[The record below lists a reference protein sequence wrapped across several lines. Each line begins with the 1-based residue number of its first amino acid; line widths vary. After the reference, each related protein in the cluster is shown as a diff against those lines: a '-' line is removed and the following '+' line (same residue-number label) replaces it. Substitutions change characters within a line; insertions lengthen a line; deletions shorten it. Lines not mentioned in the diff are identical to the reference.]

1 MGGGSSPQEHDWMSA
16 QLKSSSLLAA
26 QQQHH
31 HHQHLQQQSTTD
43 ASPLQALHRQAAEA
57 AAAYMSAAQRAN
69 NPGIVKV
76 SALPPPLSAGLGQ
89 SLPGVAMPAESPS
102 LSQSPNSKKR
112 GLESP
117 FVGERTGEQRQKRM
131 IKNRE
136 SAARSRARKQAY
148 TVELEAEVTQL
159 KEENMRLLQAKE
171 ELERRTSVHVRLAA
185 VSYVLHSLHVQAT
198 RLQVLSVCT
207 STGNAPKSTRSSS
220 QRSAGSPAE
229 VSQAHSHGPLVMNSA
244 KHWAIGGSQG
254 SNPSYEFSTVA
265 CH

>member
-1 MGGGSSPQEHDWMSA
+1 MGGAGSGPQEHDWMSA

-26 QQQHH
+26 QQQQH
-31 HHQHLQQQSTTD
+31 HHQHLQQQ
-43 ASPLQALHRQAAEA
+43 ALQRQAAET

-69 NPGIVKV
+69 NPGILKV
-76 SALPPPLSAGLGQ
+76 SALPPPLSAGLGP
-89 SLPGVAMPAESPS
+89 SSPGAAMPAESPS

-185 VSYVLHSLHVQAT
+185 VSYVLHNLHAQAT
-198 RLQVLSVCT
+198 HLQVLSVCA
-207 STGNAPKSTRSSS
+207 STGDTPESTRSSS

-229 VSQAHSHGPLVMNSA
+229 VSQAHSHGPLVMIPA
-244 KHWAIGGSQG
+244 KH
-254 SNPSYEFSTVA
+254 
-265 CH
+265 